1 MKVLIATPAYGGTVH
16 TSYHE
21 SVLRTVQFFADEFPG
36 IRFES
41 KIISISLL
49 AAARNVFAS
58 IVLNDPSYTHLLF
71 IDADMGFAPSL
82 IAKMLAFRKPVVGI
96 VAPAKRMDH
105 EAFYRAR
112 SSCGSG
118 VAARL
123 IANEYVAGDGA
134 LIGKRNADG
143 SEEVDIVDG
152 FSRVTYTGTGIMLIE
167 RKVLE
172 AMRDRF
178 NDLWMPNPPDRVRG
192 FGLRTGGF
200 FQCFEPLRDKDGLA
214 LGEDVSFCIRWVN
227 DCQGEIWANVD
238 EGIAHMGS
246 EAYAGQYLAKLK
258 SRPSLKINMISSSE
272 NVSIVPPAASDPD
285 EPRLTRKERRAM
297 RHART

>member
-1 MKVLIATPAYGGTVH
+1 MKVLIATPAYGGMVH
-16 TSYHE
+16 TTYHE
-21 SVLRTVQFFADEFPG
+21 SVLRTVSFFAEEFPG

-58 IVLNDPSYTHLLF
+58 MILNDPSYTHLLF

-82 IAKMLAFRKPVVGI
+82 IAKMLAFRRPVVGI
-96 VAPAKRMDH
+96 VAPAKRMNHD
-105 EAFYRAR
+105 AYYRAR
-112 SSCGSG
+112 SAGG
-118 VAARL
+118 NDVTARL

-134 LIGKRNADG
+134 LVGKRNADG

-152 FSRVTYTGTGIMLIE
+152 FVRVTHTGTGIMLIE

-172 AMRDRF
+172 VMRDRF
-178 NDLWMPNPPDRVRG
+178 ADLWMANPPERVRS
-192 FGLRTGGF
+192 FGLRAGGF

-214 LGEDVSFCIRWVN
+214 LGEDISFCLRWVN
-227 DCQGEIWANVD
+227 DCQGEIWASVD
-238 EGIAHMGS
+238 EGIAHVGS

-258 SRPSLKINMISSSE
+258 SRPSLRLNMVSSSE
-272 NVSIVPPAASDPD
+272 GASIVPPAAA
-285 EPRLTRKERRAM
+285 EPEGRRLTRRERRAM
-297 RHART
+297 RCERA